1 MNGLDK
7 MLVLVKESK
16 QVVVSRRTGEVSAQ
30 KLCWGVGFSCKHFG
44 SMLIVTIDGD
54 IATVE
59 FEVVTPGAGASASD
73 K

>member
-1 MNGLDK
+1 
-7 MLVLVKESK
+7 
-16 QVVVSRRTGEVSAQ
+16 
-30 KLCWGVGFSCKHFG
+30 
-44 SMLIVTIDGD
+44 MLIVTIDGD